1 PLTDP
6 VCCNGQSW
14 SNMSYMDR
22 EWPPGQHK
30 EGRQTRR
37 IKQRE
42 GCVGPD
48 EPKPPAALCLMHSS
62 WWQLGAWGG
71 HDGCDVTWRLLPIL
85 TSQDSSSVAGGVD
98 GSASRR
104 LQRPDGYWERDAQ
117 Q

>member
-1 PLTDP
+1 FAVTAKSGPTP
-6 VCCNGQSW
+6 P
-14 SNMSYMDR
+14 YMDR
-22 EWPPGQHK
+22 AWSPGQHK

-48 EPKPPAALCLMHSS
+48 E
-62 WWQLGAWGG
+62 
-71 HDGCDVTWRLLPIL
+71 
-85 TSQDSSSVAGGVD
+85 GVD